1 MLHFQKREML
11 RRRTHREPQVKA
23 GMSLKSTAILKFRCR
38 ESVVLVEVSLTDGTR
53 WQKVADEVLRMHH
66 SMTRGTDRFLLRG
79 IRTAGILSPTNE
91 PIDLSK
97 RILYYDVKS
106 MVTNPKGFVLV
117 AEGPWYMLNDQQLL
131 HVHSFLCT
139 AGSTNSL
146 MRVSK
151 RFCKLFMSDDAWRR
165 VAFPQG
171 VWTGEGNAGSDE
183 EIWRTIQEDA
193 GLDIIHSYRLRW
205 MSHST
210 SRLRVFYGGLDA
222 NLFARWFAP
231 TQCARTVLVLA
242 SNTASRSLTQSFFA
256 RLHYLVPESATS
268 YHLRGATVP
277 PLLSHGTLIDIEPS
291 PRDSRSRNHTLDPG
305 TLVEGSITNP
315 TFTYR
320 RLGDQRLTFVGVDLP
335 VHNPRCRPFD
345 YTSYFKLTAKVYHVR
360 SLRELCRPYAYECL

>member
-1 MLHFQKREML
+1 ML
-11 RRRTHREPQVKA
+11 RRRTHREQQVKA

-38 ESVVLVEVSLTDGTR
+38 ETVVLVEVSLIDGTQ
-53 WQKVADEVLRMHH
+53 WQKVADEVLRMHC
-66 SMTRGTDRFLLRG
+66 SMTRGTERLLLRG
-79 IRTAGILSPTNE
+79 IRTVGILSPSNE
-91 PIDLSK
+91 PIDLTK

-106 MVTNPKGFVLV
+106 MVTNPKGFLLV

-131 HVHSFLCT
+131 YVHSFLCT
-139 AGSTNSL
+139 ARDTNSL

-151 RFCKLFMSDDAWRR
+151 RFRKLFMSDDAWRS

-171 VWTGEGNAGSDE
+171 VWTGEGSAGSDE

-231 TQCARTVLVLA
+231 MQCARTVLVLA
-242 SNTASRSLTQSFFA
+242 SNTAPRGLTQAFFA

-268 YHLRGATVP
+268 YHLRGTTVP
-277 PLLSHGTLIDIEPS
+277 PLLTHGALIDIEPS

-305 TLVEGSITNP
+305 TLVEASTTTP

-320 RLGDQRLTFVGVDLP
+320 RLGDQRLVFVGVDLP

-345 YTSYFKLTAKVYHVR
+345 YTSYFELTAKVYHVR